1 MCGGMALKKEGGF
14 DLQKRR
20 GGRVNKI
27 YINGK
32 IDVLQTKVGVNKN
45 YLNGKIGKLKAYA
58 RNLSVLSGC
67 NSG

>member
-1 MCGGMALKKEGGF
+1 M
-14 DLQKRR
+14 
-20 GGRVNKI
+20 NKI